1 MIDFWVSVGST
12 YSYLSVMRL
21 ASVARANGVT
31 FRWRPFSVRA
41 IMIGQN
47 NIPFRGK
54 PVKAAYMWRDIARRA
69 QMYGLSPRL
78 PAPYPLAEFDLAN
91 RIAVLGELEGWH
103 ADYIRA
109 AYRQRFEQGHEAG
122 SEPGRS
128 LALREIGKDPAL
140 AVETAQGADVEA
152 RYHALTEE
160 AKALG
165 VFGSPS
171 FVVEGEVF
179 WGDDRLDDAISWF
192 KHRRV
197 IAHRSG
203 P

>member
-21 ASVARANGVT
+21 ASVAQASGVT

-41 IMIGQN
+41 IMIEQN

-109 AYRQRFEQGHEAG
+109 AYRHWFEQGHEAG

-140 AVETAQGADVEA
+140 VVETAQGADVEA
-152 RYHALTEE
+152 RYHALTDE

-197 IAHRSG
+197 IARRSES
-203 P
+203 